1 MQLAVLASAQEATFQ
16 VTANVVVV
24 DAQVVSKKT
33 GRTIGALQKTD
44 FEILEN
50 GAKQDI
56 AYFSQNELPLSIVF
70 LFDLTDSVR
79 PVLKPLAAGALEA
92 LHHLK
97 PEDET
102 AVMVYAASGRLLQ
115 DFTTDRALTVAAI
128 EKARDMT
135 SDEEAYFNEGIYQ
148 AAEQSD
154 RAKNPGSR
162 RVIIWLTDNVPNIP
176 PAKFHTEAEAFQ
188 RLFETGTVVSCLLER
203 SAMSDTF
210 LVLYSK
216 NPLFGFSRKHSPP
229 GDVYKYAAQTGGQVM
244 KSSKADVATKLA
256 ELIDQIR
263 TRYSLGYHPSTQQP
277 AGKFCEIK
285 VNLSPGI
292 EKREG
297 AVLVKAKRGYYRKSK

>member
-1 MQLAVLASAQEATFQ
+1 MQLAILACAQESTFQ
-16 VTANVVVV
+16 VTTNVVVV

-33 GRTIGALQKTD
+33 GRTIGALKKSD

-50 GAKQDI
+50 GEKQDI

-70 LFDLTDSVR
+70 LFDLTDTVR

-102 AVMVYAASGRLLQ
+102 AVMVYDSTARLLQ

-148 AAEQSD
+148 AAAESD
-154 RAKNPGSR
+154 KAKNPGSR

-176 PAKFHTEAEAFQ
+176 PAKIHTEADAYQ
-188 RLFETGTVVSCLLER
+188 KLFETGTVVSCLLER

-210 LVLYSK
+210 LVLYTK
-216 NPLFGFSRKHSPP
+216 NPLFGLSRKHAPP

-263 TRYSLGYHPSTQQP
+263 TRYSLGYHPSRRQA
-277 AGKFCEIK
+277 AGTFCEIK
-285 VNLSPGI
+285 VNLAPGI

-297 AVLVKAKRGYYRKSK
+297 AALVKTKRGYYRKTE